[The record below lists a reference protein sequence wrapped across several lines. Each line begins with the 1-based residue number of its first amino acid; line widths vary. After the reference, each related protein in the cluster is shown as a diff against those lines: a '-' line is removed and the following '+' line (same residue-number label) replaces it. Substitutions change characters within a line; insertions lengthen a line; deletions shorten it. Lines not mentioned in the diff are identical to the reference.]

1 MLQNIL
7 QTATSCLFLLL
18 ASILIYDRWD
28 SNNNQAN
35 IESVRKQ
42 MMDVEASNVNYLEGR
57 INRISEISDSYQS
70 NMTRRVNVLEERMK
84 ALEAKRTTPARVT
97 NTNTNIVNK

>member
-28 SNNNQAN
+28 NNNNQAN

-57 INRISEISDSYQS
+57 LNRISEISDSYQS

-84 ALEAKRTTPARVT
+84 ALEAKRTPPPRVT

>member
-1 MLQNIL
+1 
-7 QTATSCLFLLL
+7 
-18 ASILIYDRWD
+18 
-28 SNNNQAN
+28 
-35 IESVRKQ
+35 
-42 MMDVEASNVNYLEGR
+42 MMDVESSNVSYLESR

-84 ALEAKRTTPARVT
+84 ALETKRTTPARVT

>member
-1 MLQNIL
+1 
-7 QTATSCLFLLL
+7 
-18 ASILIYDRWD
+18 
-28 SNNNQAN
+28 
-35 IESVRKQ
+35 

-84 ALEAKRTTPARVT
+84 ALEARRNASSRVT

>member
-1 MLQNIL
+1 MVHNII

-28 SNNNQAN
+28 NNNNQAN
-35 IESVRKQ
+35 IEGVRKQ

-70 NMTRRVNVLEERMK
+70 NTTRRVNVLEERMK
-84 ALEAKRTTPARVT
+84 ALEARRDASARVT

>member
-1 MLQNIL
+1 
-7 QTATSCLFLLL
+7 
-18 ASILIYDRWD
+18 
-28 SNNNQAN
+28 
-35 IESVRKQ
+35 

-70 NMTRRVNVLEERMK
+70 NTTRRVNVLEERMK
-84 ALEAKRTTPARVT
+84 ALEARRDASARVT

>member
-28 SNNNQAN
+28 ANNNQAN

>member
-1 MLQNIL
+1 
-7 QTATSCLFLLL
+7 
-18 ASILIYDRWD
+18 
-28 SNNNQAN
+28 
-35 IESVRKQ
+35 

-70 NMTRRVNVLEERMK
+70 NTTRRVNVLEERMK
-84 ALEAKRTTPARVT
+84 ALEARRDTSARVT